1 MSIAKTV
8 GATGPSGYAPVLF
21 LASLGAGGL
30 AVTFF
35 MYLMWFTAHAGQPIP
50 SFATVTAAFA
60 GGGLTM
66 KTLITVAMVG
76 IAVFGAM
83 HIALLVWNLRK
94 LSAFRRSAAYARM
107 MASPKA
113 VQIMA
118 VPLTLAMTM
127 NVGFILGA
135 VFVPGLW
142 ENVEF
147 IFPFALAGFAL
158 IGLYALKL
166 YLPII
171 TAALHTGGIEP
182 DGPSGLGQLTA
193 PFAFS
198 MVGVGF
204 SAATAMSQNDV
215 VTVVGLIGASF
226 FGMAAIALTVLLG
239 ASGLR
244 GILKN
249 GINDETAPTLMI
261 AVPIV
266 TVLGILYYR
275 LGRGLDHTF
284 GVPWETGDILAYW
297 AAIVMGQLFLLILGF
312 ATLRRIDYVGRFIRG
327 NESSPAAYALICP
340 LVAFFVSANF
350 LVHAG
355 LQTLGLIETYSAAT
369 LAIYLPLIM
378 VQLTAIW
385 MVLKLNAK
393 FIFTGKPRQPAA
405 MIPAE

>member
-1 MSIAKTV
+1 MSIAKTA
-8 GATGPSGYAPVLF
+8 GAAGQPGYAPVLF

-50 SFATVTAAFA
+50 SFTTLTAAFG
-60 GGGLTM
+60 GGGLAL
-66 KTLITVAMVG
+66 KSLIVVAMTG

-94 LSAFRRSAAYARM
+94 VSAFRRTPAFAQL

-142 ENVEF
+142 EVVEF
-147 IFPFALAGFAL
+147 IFPVALAGFAL

-171 TAALHTGGIEP
+171 TSALHHGGLEP
-182 DGPSGLGQLTA
+182 DGPAGLGQLTA

-204 SAATAMSQNDV
+204 SAATAMSHNEV
-215 VTVVGLIGASF
+215 VTAVGLVGASF
-226 FGMAAIALTVLLG
+226 FGIAALALTVLLT

-244 GILKN
+244 GVLKN
-249 GINDETAPTLMI
+249 GISDETAPTLMI
-261 AVPIV
+261 AVPII

-275 LGRGLDHTF
+275 LGKGLDHTF
-284 GVPWETGDILAYW
+284 GVPWENGEILAYW
-297 AAIVMGQLFLLILGF
+297 AAIVMGQLFLLIVGF
-312 ATLRRIDYVGRFIRG
+312 ATLRRIDYVGRFVRG
-327 NESSPAAYALICP
+327 EERSPAAYALICP

-350 LVHAG
+350 LIHAG
-355 LQTLGLIETYSAAT
+355 MQKLGLFDTYSTAT
-369 LAIYLPLIM
+369 LAFYLPLIM
-378 VQLTAIW
+378 VQITAIW
-385 MVLKLNAK
+385 MALKLNAK
-393 FIFTGKPRQPAA
+393 FIFTGRSDRPAA
-405 MIPAE
+405 MIAAK